1 MKKHSFIIH
10 EKGNELN
17 HQRLLRFFAVIF
29 SFALL
34 NWSYTG
40 SAQQLSIYPD
50 QPNVSF
56 KNLISSTE
64 AESCALSAFEKASA
78 FDLNMDGW
86 KDILLFYVCRPLQ
99 ERGDIPEYPYLNE
112 KLHNAVIVLLSD
124 GSGGYR
130 IATEDLFSVKHL
142 EIGGETGGMF
152 LSPLIFDINKDN
164 KPDVIFSSNRDV
176 QQNFREDLVN
186 ASAFQEIILSKEDGS
201 YRLVQTTEKEYFALF
216 PQAGPT
222 DNGKEW
228 YFSQYFK
235 GQRTDLGDDPLPLV
249 FEFSEATN
257 TVEQANGS
265 LSELQA
271 NLLSELALDFVG
283 YTKYVTPDVS
293 VTAQKNLIADEL
305 MYIETLELNRGATA
319 ELDRLAWGVSFQ
331 AINADGSLQIL
342 KNKKIND
349 IFNPIDCPAY
359 DRERFQEP
367 GNDWFLANL
376 ELNNCWLDSATG
388 LVIFSIPRFVA
399 PYLWH
404 PNAVEIRP
412 FVKMEGY
419 RLRRDFD
426 VNSGAVLVPSDI
438 RGLVALLE
446 FDWYGDELQFK
457 GFLGNDPFWSGNP
470 GEILLMDANSDGF
483 QDIILGGASYG
494 PHDFHIN
501 DKQGALLL
509 SRDYIDFPKLQV
521 NQETERYAKF
531 YDSYRFLFDLN
542 SDGFLDVVQAPVG
555 ILDFQGYPPSV
566 NEPGVL
572 ATVDGER
579 WTLGTLTKL
588 KWVSGNTEIY
598 YGMAAPSYQ
607 NGSLTLPV
615 TQVHPS
621 NTYYRIELTL
631 SNPQALEF
639 QLSAVEEI
647 GSSNPNASA
656 VFDAL
661 SNTLNI
667 PKVSVGSVLYQVELE
682 LVSSEPITFRLRSSA
697 GL

>member
-1 MKKHSFIIH
+1 
-10 EKGNELN
+10 
-17 HQRLLRFFAVIF
+17 
-29 SFALL
+29 
-34 NWSYTG
+34 
-40 SAQQLSIYPD
+40 
-50 QPNVSF
+50 
-56 KNLISSTE
+56 
-64 AESCALSAFEKASA
+64 
-78 FDLNMDGW
+78 
-86 KDILLFYVCRPLQ
+86 
-99 ERGDIPEYPYLNE
+99 
-112 KLHNAVIVLLSD
+112 
-124 GSGGYR
+124 
-130 IATEDLFSVKHL
+130 
-142 EIGGETGGMF
+142 
-152 LSPLIFDINKDN
+152 
-164 KPDVIFSSNRDV
+164 
-176 QQNFREDLVN
+176 
-186 ASAFQEIILSKEDGS
+186 
-201 YRLVQTTEKEYFALF
+201 
-216 PQAGPT
+216 
-222 DNGKEW
+222 
-228 YFSQYFK
+228 
-235 GQRTDLGDDPLPLV
+235 
-249 FEFSEATN
+249 
-257 TVEQANGS
+257 
-265 LSELQA
+265 
-271 NLLSELALDFVG
+271 
-283 YTKYVTPDVS
+283 
-293 VTAQKNLIADEL
+293 
-305 MYIETLELNRGATA
+305 
-319 ELDRLAWGVSFQ
+319 
-331 AINADGSLQIL
+331 
-342 KNKKIND
+342 
-349 IFNPIDCPAY
+349 
-359 DRERFQEP
+359 
-367 GNDWFLANL
+367 
-376 ELNNCWLDSATG
+376 
-388 LVIFSIPRFVA
+388 
-399 PYLWH
+399 
-404 PNAVEIRP
+404 
-412 FVKMEGY
+412 
-419 RLRRDFD
+419 
-426 VNSGAVLVPSDI
+426 
-438 RGLVALLE
+438 
-446 FDWYGDELQFK
+446 
-457 GFLGNDPFWSGNP
+457 
-470 GEILLMDANSDGF
+470 MDANSDGF

-555 ILDFQGYPPSV
+555 ILDFQGYPPSA